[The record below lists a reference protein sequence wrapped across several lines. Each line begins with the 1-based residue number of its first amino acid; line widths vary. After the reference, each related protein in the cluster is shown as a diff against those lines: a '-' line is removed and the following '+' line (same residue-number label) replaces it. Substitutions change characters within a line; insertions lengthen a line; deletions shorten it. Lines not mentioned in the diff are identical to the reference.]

1 MREHSRSGDASSTSM
16 TSKPSREQPGASW
29 RKEQQRAPRRR
40 RLLVLSGFPGC
51 LAPEGVQILMGSV
64 AGRGCLDTLIL
75 KEPYDI
81 FPLPAACFPGPQIYV
96 KEDLAPA
103 RYLSFQLDLKGVPLA
118 QMETIHTLLG
128 GFYARCSSE
137 QVVDLA
143 IVVARF
149 FGVPLCFVLS
159 HET

>member
-1 MREHSRSGDASSTSM
+1 M
-16 TSKPSREQPGASW
+16 TSKPSRERPGASW
-29 RKEQQRAPRRR
+29 RKEQQSAPPRR

-51 LAPEGVQILMGSV
+51 LASEGIQIGV
-64 AGRGCLDTLIL
+64 GPVPGRGCLDALIL

-81 FPLPAACFPGPQIYV
+81 FPLAATCFPGPQIYV
-96 KEDLAPA
+96 KEHLVPA